1 VNARG
6 RGRGLRDFRDRVAF
20 VTGASSGIGE
30 QLARDLA
37 RRGARVALV
46 ARRAER
52 LHALAAALGGAAR
65 ALVVPADVGDARA
78 VAEAVTAAHRHFGR
92 LDLVVNAAGVA
103 RHVLFKDHDLADIE
117 QLVRTNLLGTIY
129 VAKAAI
135 PLLRAGGG
143 GWIVNVSSVAGK
155 LGQPDEAVYAATK
168 FGVTGLSESI
178 AYELA
183 PLGIHVLTVY
193 PALVRTEM
201 FTPEILARMPERAT
215 RTFMDPPEFCAAVLR
230 ALERGAYEVTVPS
243 YVGIAYVLRTVWPAL
258 HRRIMRNLRLPVL
271 PDLER

>member
-1 VNARG
+1 MRWG
-6 RGRGLRDFRDRVAF
+6 EYRDRVAL

-37 RRGARVALV
+37 ARGMRVALL
-46 ARRAER
+46 ARRADR
-52 LHALAAALGGAAR
+52 LDALVPALGGAER
-65 ALVVPADVGDARA
+65 TLALPADVGDRAAVERA
-78 VAEAVTAAHRHFGR
+78 VGAVHARFGR

-103 RHVLFKDHDLADIE
+103 RHVLFKDHDPADIE

-129 VAKAAI
+129 VCKAAL
-135 PLLRAGGG
+135 PVLRATGGG
-143 GWIVNVSSVAGK
+143 AIVNVSSVAGK

-215 RTFMDPPEFCAAVLR
+215 RTFIDPPEFCAAVLR
-230 ALERGAYEVTVPS
+230 ALERGKYEVTVPS
-243 YVGIAYVLRTVWPAL
+243 YVGIAYAIRTLLPAL

>member
-1 VNARG
+1 MRW
-6 RGRGLRDFRDRVAF
+6 REYRDRVAL

-37 RRGARVALV
+37 ARGMRVALV

-52 LHALAAALGGAAR
+52 LEALAHALGGEAR
-65 ALVVPADVGDARA
+65 ALAIAADVGDRAAAERA
-78 VAEAVTAAHRHFGR
+78 VETTASRFGR

-103 RHVLFKDHDLADIE
+103 RHVLFKDHDVADIE
-117 QLVRTNLLGTIY
+117 QLVRTNLMGTIY
-129 VAKAAI
+129 VIKAAI
-135 PLLRAGGG
+135 PALRAAGGG
-143 GWIVNVSSVAGK
+143 AIVNVSSVAGK
-155 LGQPDEAVYAATK
+155 LGQPDEAAYAATK

-178 AYELA
+178 AFELE
-183 PLGIHVLTVY
+183 PLGIHVMTVY

-201 FTPEILARMPERAT
+201 FTPEIMARMPERAT
-215 RTFMDPPEFCAAVLR
+215 RTFIDTPEFSAAVLR

-243 YVGIAYVLRTVWPAL
+243 YVGIAYVLRTLLPAL

-271 PDLER
+271 PDLTR

>member
-1 VNARG
+1 MRW
-6 RGRGLRDFRDRVAF
+6 REYRDRVAF

-37 RRGARVALV
+37 ARGMRVALV
-46 ARRAER
+46 ARRADR
-52 LHALAAALGGAAR
+52 LTALAAALGGAER
-65 ALVVPADVGDARA
+65 ALVVPADVGDRAAVERA
-78 VAEAVTAAHRHFGR
+78 VAAVRDRFGR

-129 VAKAAI
+129 VCKAAL
-135 PLLRAGGG
+135 PALRATGGG
-143 GWIVNVSSVAGK
+143 AIVNVSSVAGK

-178 AYELA
+178 GYELA

-215 RTFMDPPEFCAAVLR
+215 RTFIDPPEFCAAVLR
-230 ALERGAYEVTVPS
+230 ALERGKYEVTVPS
-243 YVGIAYVLRTVWPAL
+243 YVGIAYVLRTLLPAL

>member
-1 VNARG
+1 MRW
-6 RGRGLRDFRDRVAF
+6 REYRDRVAI

-37 RRGARVALV
+37 ARGMRVALL
-46 ARRAER
+46 ARRADR
-52 LHALAAALGGAAR
+52 LDALATALGGPER
-65 ALVVPADVGDARA
+65 TLALPADVGDRAAVEGAVDAVRAR
-78 VAEAVTAAHRHFGR
+78 FGR

-103 RHVLFKDHDLADIE
+103 RHVLFKDHDPADIE
-117 QLVRTNLLGTIY
+117 QLVRTNLLGTIW
-129 VAKAAI
+129 VCKAAL
-135 PLLRAGGG
+135 PVLRATGGG
-143 GWIVNVSSVAGK
+143 AIVNVSSVAGK

-178 AYELA
+178 GYELA

-215 RTFMDPPEFCAAVLR
+215 RTFIDPPEFCAAVLR
-230 ALERGAYEVTVPS
+230 ALERGRHEVTVPS
-243 YVGIAYVLRTVWPAL
+243 YVGIAYALRTLLPAL

>member
-1 VNARG
+1 MRW
-6 RGRGLRDFRDRVAF
+6 REYRDRVAL

-37 RRGARVALV
+37 ARGMRVALV

-52 LHALAAALGGAAR
+52 LDALARSLGGEVR
-65 ALVVPADVGDARA
+65 ALAIPADVGDR
-78 VAEAVTAAHRHFGR
+78 TAAERAIETTRARLGR

-103 RHVLFKDHDLADIE
+103 RHTLFKDHDVADIE
-117 QLVRTNLLGTIY
+117 QLVRTNLMGTIY
-129 VAKAAI
+129 VTKAAI
-135 PLLRAGGG
+135 PALRAAGGG
-143 GWIVNVSSVAGK
+143 AIVNVSSVAGK
-155 LGQPDEAVYAATK
+155 LGQPDEAAYAATK

-183 PLGIHVLTVY
+183 PLGIHVMTVY

-201 FTPEILARMPERAT
+201 FTPEIMARMPERAT
-215 RTFMDPPEFCAAVLR
+215 RTFIDTPEFSAAVLR
-230 ALERGAYEVTVPS
+230 GLERGAYEVTVPS
-243 YVGIAYVLRTVWPAL
+243 YVGIAYVLRTLLPAL

-271 PDLER
+271 PDLTR

>member
-1 VNARG
+1 MRW
-6 RGRGLRDFRDRVAF
+6 REYRDRVAL

-37 RRGARVALV
+37 ARGMRVGLV

-52 LHALAAALGGAAR
+52 LDALAGALGGAGR
-65 ALVVPADVGDARA
+65 ALAIPADVGDRA
-78 VAEAVTAAHRHFGR
+78 AAEQAVETVRTRFGR

-103 RHVLFKDHDLADIE
+103 RHMLFKDHDVADIE
-117 QLVRTNLLGTIY
+117 QLVRTNLMGTIY
-129 VAKAAI
+129 VTKAAI
-135 PLLRAGGG
+135 PALRAAGGG
-143 GWIVNVSSVAGK
+143 AIVNVSSVAGK
-155 LGQPDEAVYAATK
+155 LGQPDEAAYAATK

-183 PLGIHVLTVY
+183 PLGIHVMTVY

-201 FTPEILARMPERAT
+201 FTPEIMARMPERAT
-215 RTFMDPPEFCAAVLR
+215 RTFIDTPEFSAAVLR
-230 ALERGAYEVTVPS
+230 GLERGAYEVTVPS
-243 YVGIAYVLRTVWPAL
+243 YVGIAYVLRTLLPAL

-271 PDLER
+271 PDLTR

>member
-1 VNARG
+1 MRW
-6 RGRGLRDFRDRVAF
+6 REYRDRVAL

-37 RRGARVALV
+37 GRGMRVALV
-46 ARRAER
+46 ARRADR
-52 LHALAAALGGAAR
+52 LDALARALGGDAC
-65 ALVVPADVGDARA
+65 ALAVAADVGDRAAAERA
-78 VAEAVTAAHRHFGR
+78 VETTRGRFGR

-103 RHVLFKDHDLADIE
+103 RHVLFKDHDVADIE

-129 VAKAAI
+129 VTKAAI
-135 PLLRAGGG
+135 PALRAAGGG
-143 GWIVNVSSVAGK
+143 AIVNVSSVAGK
-155 LGQPDEAVYAATK
+155 LGQPDEAAYAATK

-183 PLGIHVLTVY
+183 PLGIHVMTVY

-215 RTFMDPPEFCAAVLR
+215 RTFIDTPEFSAAVLR

-243 YVGIAYVLRTVWPAL
+243 YVGIAYVLRTLLPAL

-271 PDLER
+271 PDLTR